1 MGARRLKVI
10 DVARELELNRSTI
23 DLLYKDEAKRI
34 DLEAL
39 DKLCHFFEC
48 TPNEILNFSKNNE
61 KREEWVLFSYLY
73 IRKEILSLICP

>member
-61 KREEWVLFSYLY
+61 KREE
-73 IRKEILSLICP
+73 